1 MHVDARNRVSING
14 IAPQSELDV
23 SGLITASSGLN
34 ITGTTNSTYTRA
46 TPFTTATGSIVT
58 QGGLSVGLDSNFGGK
73 LTVYGQATLSNVDS
87 SGTPIPAAVLV
98 PGYTT
103 NSAEA
108 TSLNLPNVSV
118 PLYDIGTATR
128 PFRNIYATNFSGNF
142 AGTFTGT
149 LEGSTNGTAAGLA
162 SPTVFSIIGD
172 VISNKVSFNG
182 QTENGTAIF
191 STQISENFVSSKTPA
206 TDSFDTDS
214 VLIYRTGTGLLQMPK
229 SVLLSHVPVIPVGT
243 ILPFAGTVVPT
254 GYLLCDGSEV
264 LISEYSTLYSKILFT
279 YKDRTLL
286 KGASTFA
293 LPDLRGR
300 FPLGADNMNN
310 GTTVPS
316 SDGSGNLISTT
327 TDLNG
332 NASSSAKRV
341 NESTASVVGLGNTS
355 ATGTTQL
362 TSSNLP
368 DHTHT
373 LNNGHSQYFAV
384 NTPNEAPDSTAQPNK
399 GTTGGAGTGSAI
411 LNTGGVNGSSNS
423 PINIMNPYLTINY
436 IIFTG
441 NI

>member
-1 MHVDARNRVSING
+1 
-14 IAPQSELDV
+14 
-23 SGLITASSGLN
+23 
-34 ITGTTNSTYTRA
+34 
-46 TPFTTATGSIVT
+46 
-58 QGGLSVGLDSNFGGK
+58 
-73 LTVYGQATLSNVDS
+73 
-87 SGTPIPAAVLV
+87 
-98 PGYTT
+98 
-103 NSAEA
+103 
-108 TSLNLPNVSV
+108 
-118 PLYDIGTATR
+118 
-128 PFRNIYATNFSGNF
+128 
-142 AGTFTGT
+142 
-149 LEGSTNGTAAGLA
+149 
-162 SPTVFSIIGD
+162 
-172 VISNKVSFNG
+172 
-182 QTENGTAIF
+182 
-191 STQISENFVSSKTPA
+191 
-206 TDSFDTDS
+206 
-214 VLIYRTGTGLLQMPK
+214 MPK